1 MTRIVMLYCAFAAC
15 VVVLLSG
22 AVVVR
27 RLVDGRR
34 HRRDALLSRQ
44 YLHIVILSLMS
55 ETDTVPHFPR
65 LESAGAR
72 MVLAETLARL
82 VSSTYGLDLGPLR
95 RIFRDAG
102 LQPYLLRC
110 ARRTRGFRRARC
122 LSLLSRLP
130 ADAAVAAAV
139 ERYGSDRHRAV
150 RFYALMVRLAA
161 DPSMA
166 LQLIGAYPDPLSAFE
181 LSEIVSML
189 RRGVLPVAYEPL
201 IESPNRNL
209 RSLGIAIVRQFGI
222 EEAEEN
228 LLRIASEDTTG
239 ELGREALYA
248 LCALRRPMARREV
261 VRRMGLMSRAERR
274 ALLRCMALE
283 GYSETAF
290 GSPVGDEETPYFES
304 FVLSYKRCLVC

>member
-1 MTRIVMLYCAFAAC
+1 MLYCAFAAC

-102 LQPYLLRC
+102 LQPFLLRC
-110 ARRTRGFRRARC
+110 ARRTRGCRRARY

-150 RFYALMVRLAA
+150 RFYALMVQLAA

-189 RRGVLPVAYEPL
+189 RRGVVPVA
-201 IESPNRNL
+201 
-209 RSLGIAIVRQFGI
+209 
-222 EEAEEN
+222 
-228 LLRIASEDTTG
+228 
-239 ELGREALYA
+239 
-248 LCALRRPMARREV
+248 
-261 VRRMGLMSRAERR
+261 
-274 ALLRCMALE
+274 
-283 GYSETAF
+283 
-290 GSPVGDEETPYFES
+290 
-304 FVLSYKRCLVC
+304 